1 MIQGILLD
9 LSGVLYTG
17 NQVIPGALTAMQ
29 KLMDKNLPVRYIT
42 NTTRKPSSTIV
53 KQLSVMGFSV
63 KPEELFT
70 APIAA
75 RDYLKANRLNPCL
88 LVHPDLEEEF
98 NACIHEDKV
107 KAVVVGDAA
116 EGFSYERM
124 NQAFRFL
131 LEDADLIALGVNRY
145 FREGDRLWLDAGPYI
160 KALEFASGKTARVFG
175 KPAPAFY
182 MSALDNMGCQPEA
195 TIMVG
200 DDIESDVIG
209 AVNAGLQGI
218 LVQTGKYRAGDETR
232 LPDNAVCV
240 EDISAAVEYILE
252 HC

>member
-17 NQVIPGALTAMQ
+17 NQVIPGALAALQ
-29 KLMDKNLPVRYIT
+29 QLKDKNMPVRYIT
-42 NTTRKPSSTIV
+42 NTTRKPSATII
-53 KQLSVMGFSV
+53 KQLSAMGFAV
-63 KPEELFT
+63 TPEELFT

-75 RDYLKANRLNPCL
+75 RDYLMENRLTPYL

-98 NACIHEDKV
+98 TTLEYGGKV
-107 KAVVVGDAA
+107 NAVVVGDAA
-116 EGFSYERM
+116 AGFSYERM
-124 NQAFRFL
+124 NQAFGYL
-131 LEDADLIALGVNRY
+131 LEDADLLALGVNRY

-160 KALEFASGKTARVFG
+160 KALEYASGKTAMVFG
-175 KPAPAFY
+175 KPSHDFY
-182 MSALDNMGCQPEA
+182 MSAVDNIGCQPEA

-200 DDIESDVIG
+200 DDIDSDVIG
-209 AVNAGLQGI
+209 AVAAGLHGI

-232 LPDNAVCV
+232 LPGNAVCV
-240 EDISAAVEYILE
+240 KDISAAVEYILK